1 MNCSSKKNYLRILTI
16 CCLLR
21 LYMINKHVNIDVS
34 FERDQIL
41 DLGEGVFV
49 VVDESEGQRVIIRQI
64 NMIET

>member
-1 MNCSSKKNYLRILTI
+1 
-16 CCLLR
+16 
-21 LYMINKHVNIDVS
+21 MINKHVNIDVS